1 MQDTW
6 RVAEDYYAV
15 LGVSPQAGLVEI
27 EEAYRRLAKRYHP
40 DVSRDSQAH
49 ERIREIN
56 VAHQVLARPERRA
69 AYDRW
74 RARAP
79 GRRTARAAA
88 AGEHVRPPAAGAP
101 TSRASTTR
109 TASVRPT
116 VRVTP
121 GALHYGR
128 LDRGRPLT
136 RSITLAS
143 EDERAIDVHV
153 LPHGDWLTVARRETS
168 GPTETLVVTADA
180 GHLEHFWAGAGP
192 SVALLSGWLEIVVGS
207 ISLRVNASAVL
218 RRDQIEVPR
227 VDAYWWPRSTRQA
240 GGGRLA

>member
-1 MQDTW
+1 MPDTW
-6 RVAEDYYAV
+6 RVADDFYAV
-15 LGVSPQAGLVEI
+15 LGVSPQAGLAEI

-49 ERIREIN
+49 ARIREIN

-74 RARAP
+74 RARTP
-79 GRRTARAAA
+79 GRRPARAASTS
-88 AGEHVRPPAAGAP
+88 GHVRASA
-101 TSRASTTR
+101 SRAQTARTSTLWTS
-109 TASVRPT
+109 SVRPT

-121 GALHYGR
+121 GALHYGC
-128 LDRGRPLT
+128 LDRDRPLT
-136 RSITLAS
+136 RSLTLAS
-143 EDERAIDVHV
+143 EDGRAIDVHV
-153 LPHGDWLTVARRETS
+153 LPHGDWLTVDRQPTS
-168 GPTETLVVTADA
+168 GPTEILLVTADA

-207 ISLRVNASAVL
+207 TSLRVNASAVL
-218 RRDQIEVPR
+218 RREQVEAPR
-227 VDAYWWPRSTRQA
+227 GDAQWWPRAARQA